1 MLFFKQNICGVYLG
15 SIKKNYLT
23 ILFLFFALDISVLGN
38 TKDSIT
44 TSLEEYKVDTSII
57 DSSVLSAT
65 QFSTEHKEVSNG
77 VYWVLMIVLATVL
90 AGIFV
95 RFKKLRQFRSFF
107 LVASIILLG
116 FYRGA
121 CPCPIQSLQ
130 NIFLMLLGQSIKWQ
144 SLIYFLALL
153 PITYLFGR
161 VFCGWVCHL
170 GALQE
175 FIFMTSSF
183 KIFQSKKAQKI
194 MRMIRIFAL
203 LSLVIQLILTQS
215 NLYKKID
222 PFTIIFNFQTPYLVG
237 WFFVGLMILSSVL
250 IYRPFCKTI
259 CPIGLIL
266 GWISKI
272 SGASILG
279 TNENCISC
287 NICNNKCKIRAI
299 THDNKMSDLENE
311 ECIRCGDCLTGCKKN
326 AISFFH
332 KNKTKAAIVK
342 FENNIN

>member
-1 MLFFKQNICGVYLG
+1 MAFFNQNICGVYLG
-15 SIKKNYLT
+15 SIKKTYLI
-23 ILFLFFALDISVLGN
+23 ILLLFFVLDVSVLGN

-44 TSLEEYKVDTSII
+44 TSLEEFKEYKVDSSFGATS
-57 DSSVLSAT
+57 VNSAT
-65 QFSTEHKEVSNG
+65 QLLTDHNEVSNG
-77 VYWVLMIVLATVL
+77 IYWVLMILFATIL

-95 RFKKLRQFRSFF
+95 HFKNLRQLRSLF
-107 LVASIILLG
+107 LVTSIILLG
-116 FYRGA
+116 FYRGG
-121 CPCPIQSLQ
+121 CPCPIQSFQ

-175 FIFMTSSF
+175 FIFMTSDF
-183 KIFQSKKAQKI
+183 KILQSKKAQKI
-194 MRMIRIFAL
+194 MRIIRIFAL
-203 LSLVIQLILTQS
+203 LSLVIQLILTHS

-222 PFTIIFNFQTPYLVG
+222 PFTLIFNFQNPYLVG
-237 WFFVGLMILSSVL
+237 WFFVGLMILSSVF

-272 SGASILG
+272 PGASILG

-299 THDNKMSDLENE
+299 THDNKMSGLENE

-332 KNKTKAAIVK
+332 KTKRK
-342 FENNIN
+342 QQ